1 MTITRNRPLEDE
13 LAEGLDIEEVLSMS
27 RETQSDLLEA
37 RREARLDAN
46 RLSAEQEYARRAAL
60 RRAGQSLRT
69 GAARGNG
76 QYDDYME
83 IDGDSPPPRPPQQ
96 PQQYQ
101 QPWPP
106 VVQAPQNVEVAD
118 QNLNRVNKLGS
129 KLNSGLK
136 LKDRLE
142 LNNKLGLNSKLK
154 QNDNIR
160 LYSKLG
166 LNSKLKQN
174 DKLRLSTKLELRP
187 RLGLYKIISSKL
199 RLNMMLALGRI

>member
-46 RLSAEQEYARRAAL
+46 RRSAEQEYARRADL

-118 QNLNRVNKLGS
+118 QNLNVIIITKRVNKLGS

-142 LNNKLGLNSKLK
+142 LNNKLK
-154 QNDNIR
+154 QNDSIR
-160 LYSKLG
+160 LNSKLG